1 MTHNPFLQIAAPLRQ
16 QTADLLRAAIV
27 AMEFKPGERLIETRL
42 CERFDVSRT
51 VVREVLRQLE
61 AEGIVEMIPRRG
73 PRVAILTEKDIRDL
87 YELRGVLE
95 GLIGQLFAIRATPSQ
110 CEHVIALTEQICN
123 SLERL
128 PVGERTQLKDKYY
141 HVLLAGA
148 DNEAVERALRGIHS
162 RTELLRAYTLNL
174 PGRAAQSTAEIKL
187 ISEAAA
193 VQRDPVAARAACEK
207 HVQAA
212 YEAAKGSIH
221 ILSQFGGE

>member
-1 MTHNPFLQIAAPLRQ
+1 MTQNPFLQLAAPLRQ
-16 QTADLLRAAIV
+16 QTTDLLRAAIV

-95 GLIGQLFAIRATPSQ
+95 GLIGQLFALRATPAQ
-110 CEHVIALTEQICN
+110 CEQLIELTEQISN
-123 SLERL
+123 SLEHL

-162 RTELLRAYTLNL
+162 RTELLRAYTLNM
-174 PGRAAQSTAEIKL
+174 PGRAAHSVAEIKI

-193 VQRDPVAARAACEK
+193 VQRDPIAAREACEK

-212 YEAAKGSIH
+212 YESAKGSIH
-221 ILSQFGGE
+221 VLSQLSGE

>member
-1 MTHNPFLQIAAPLRQ
+1 MTSNPLLQLAAPLRQ

-95 GLIGQLFAIRATPSQ
+95 GLIGQLFAVRATPAQ
-110 CEHVIALTEQICN
+110 CEQLLELTEKISN
-123 SLERL
+123 SLENL
-128 PVGERTQLKDKYY
+128 AVSERTQIKDSYY
-141 HVLLAGA
+141 HILLCGA
-148 DNEAVERALRGIHS
+148 DNEAVNRALRGIHG

-174 PGRAAQSTAEIKL
+174 PGRAVQSIAEIKV
-187 ISEAAA
+187 ITDAAA
-193 VQRDPVAARAACEK
+193 VKRDPLAARKACEI

-212 YEAAKGSIH
+212 YEAAKGSFHVINQLH
-221 ILSQFGGE
+221 GK

>member
-1 MTHNPFLQIAAPLRQ
+1 MTQNPFLQLAAPLRQ

-95 GLIGQLFAIRATPSQ
+95 GLIGQLFAVRASAAQ
-110 CEHVIALTEQICN
+110 CAEVVALTEQISG
-123 SLERL
+123 SLEHL
-128 PVGERTQLKDKYY
+128 PVSERTQLKDRYY

-148 DNEAVERALRGIHS
+148 DNEAVERALRAIHS

-174 PGRAAQSTAEIKL
+174 PGRALRSVEEIKL
-187 ISEAAA
+187 ISDAAA
-193 VQRDPVAARAACEK
+193 VKRDPVAAREACEK

-212 YEAAKGSIH
+212 YEAAKDGFHVLNQVS
-221 ILSQFGGE
+221 GE

>member
-1 MTHNPFLQIAAPLRQ
+1 
-16 QTADLLRAAIV
+16 
-27 AMEFKPGERLIETRL
+27 MEFKPGERLIETRL

-73 PRVAILTEKDIRDL
+73 PRVAILTEKDIRNL

-110 CEHVIALTEQICN
+110 CEQAIVLTEQIIS
-123 SLERL
+123 SLEHL

-148 DNEAVERALRGIHS
+148 DNEAVERALRAIHS
-162 RTELLRAYTLNL
+162 RTELLRAFTLNL
-174 PGRAAQSTAEIKL
+174 PGRAAQSAAEIK
-187 ISEAAA
+187 IITEAAA
-193 VQRDPVAARAACEK
+193 VLRDPIAARAACEK
-207 HVQAA
+207 HVKAA
-212 YEAAKGSIH
+212 YEAAKGAFH
-221 ILSQFGGE
+221 VLSQLGGE

>member
-1 MTHNPFLQIAAPLRQ
+1 MTRNPLLQLAAPLRQ

-42 CERFDVSRT
+42 CERFEVSRT

-95 GLIGQLFAIRATPSQ
+95 GLIGQLFAIRATAAQ
-110 CEHVIALTEQICN
+110 CAQVVELTGKIGT
-123 SLERL
+123 SLENL
-128 PVGERTQLKDKYY
+128 PVSERTQLKDSYY

-174 PGRAAQSTAEIKL
+174 PGRAVQSIAEIK
-187 ISEAAA
+187 IITDAAA
-193 VQRDPVAARAACEK
+193 VRRDPLAAREACEK

-212 YEAAKGSIH
+212 YEAAKGSLH
-221 ILSQFGGE
+221 MLSQVGEG

>member
-1 MTHNPFLQIAAPLRQ
+1 MTRNPLLQLAAPLRQ
-16 QTADLLRAAIV
+16 QTTDLLRAAIV

-95 GLIGQLFAIRATPSQ
+95 GLIGQLFAVRATRNQ
-110 CEHVIALTEQICN
+110 CEQLLELTKNINN
-123 SLERL
+123 SLESL
-128 PVGERTQLKDKYY
+128 AVGERTQLKDSYY

-148 DNEAVERALRGIHS
+148 DNEAVNRALRGIHS

-174 PGRAAQSTAEIKL
+174 PGRAVQSVAEIKV
-187 ISEAAA
+187 ITDAAA
-193 VQRDPVAARAACEK
+193 VKRDPLAAREACEK

-212 YEAAKGSIH
+212 YEAAKGSFHVINQLH
-221 ILSQFGGE
+221 EE

>member
-1 MTHNPFLQIAAPLRQ
+1 MTSNPLLQLAAPLRQ
-16 QTADLLRAAIV
+16 QTTDLLRAAIV

-95 GLIGQLFAIRATPSQ
+95 GLMGQLFAVRATLAQ
-110 CEHVIALTEQICN
+110 CAQLLELTEKINN
-123 SLERL
+123 SLENL
-128 PVGERTQLKDKYY
+128 AVGERTQLKDSYY
-141 HVLLAGA
+141 HALLAGA
-148 DNEAVERALRGIHS
+148 DNEAVNRALRGIHS

-174 PGRAAQSTAEIKL
+174 PGRAVQSVAEIKV
-187 ISEAAA
+187 ITDAAA
-193 VQRDPVAARAACEK
+193 VKRDPLAAREACEK

-212 YEAAKGSIH
+212 YEAAKGSFH
-221 ILSQFGGE
+221 IINQLHEE